1 LLSCTSLVGD
11 ACTLKALSAE
21 FDHNSGDKE
30 QQVYDMQFQAGES
43 PSAYAMRFAAL
54 AREAE
59 VKDVRAVWKLAT
71 AMQQHTPNLSKN
83 DTIMRGSASLA
94 DLVRLAINYS
104 KYQAVSESVKKK
116 RTHDEI

>member
-1 LLSCTSLVGD
+1 
-11 ACTLKALSAE
+11 
-21 FDHNSGDKE
+21 
-30 QQVYDMQFQAGES
+30 
-43 PSAYAMRFAAL
+43 
-54 AREAE
+54 
-59 VKDVRAVWKLAT
+59 
-71 AMQQHTPNLSKN
+71 MQQHTPNLSKN